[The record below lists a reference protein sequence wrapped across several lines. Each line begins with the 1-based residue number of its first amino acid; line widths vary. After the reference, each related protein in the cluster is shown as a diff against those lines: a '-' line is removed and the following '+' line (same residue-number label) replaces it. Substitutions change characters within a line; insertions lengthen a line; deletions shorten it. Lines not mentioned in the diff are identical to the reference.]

1 MKCWH
6 TLSQMLAPLSRMPL
20 DGLLAQ
26 GLDLEGHLTGKKWK
40 GFYGTGY
47 SLPGE
52 APHPRKLLEILHLL
66 ILSLFMS
73 IRSIENVI

>member
-6 TLSQMLAPLSRMPL
+6 TLSQMLAPLSRMPP

-26 GLDLEGHLTGKKWK
+26 GLDLEGHLTGKKWEV
-40 GFYGTGY
+40 FYGTGY

-52 APHPRKLLEILHLL
+52 VPHPRKLLEILHLL

-73 IRSIENVI
+73 IRSIKNVI